1 MTSVLIRRRQSE
13 GLRDSDTQG
22 TRLREDRGRDGI
34 LQPQVKEDSQPQKAG
49 RGTEDAP
56 LDTPEG
62 AWPCQ
67 QLDFRLLATRTG
79 RD

>member
-13 GLRDSDTQG
+13 GVRDSNTQG
-22 TRLREDRGRDGI
+22 RRPREDRGGDGI
-34 LQPQVKEDSQPQKAG
+34 LQPQVKEHLEPQEAG

-56 LDTPEG
+56 LETTEG